1 MLEQIKSRFQI
12 IVIHND
18 NEAGQAMPLTP
29 VMIIIFY
36 QSFYHKITFWPL
48 EVIFWKFYNEQ
59 IPFTIFPTEKRSL
72 MTDPDQWLISET

>member
-36 QSFYHKITFWPL
+36 QSFYHKITF
-48 EVIFWKFYNEQ
+48 
-59 IPFTIFPTEKRSL
+59 
-72 MTDPDQWLISET
+72 